1 VPQGAVTGIDN
12 SKEMIRFAKTQYP
25 ARLYPNLSFTCM
37 DARSLPFTEEF
48 NIAFSN
54 AALHWIT
61 DHRPVLAGIERA
73 LCPGGILLIQMG
85 GKGNADQVLCVLD
98 ILVEKTLAA
107 IF

>member
-1 VPQGAVTGIDN
+1 
-12 SKEMIRFAKTQYP
+12 
-25 ARLYPNLSFTCM
+25 M